1 MWLKDKGRCKL
12 FVANRVS
19 KILERE
25 FIAWKYVRTKQNP
38 ADIGNRGS
46 PVRKLPELWWTGP
59 TWLKEF
65 PKWPV
70 QSYIGPTAE
79 SQQECKAIPE
89 VMEATVEALDMSD
102 KSLGEYELWKFLRIT
117 SWIFRLSNNCRRT
130 KQSGPLR
137 ASEIEQIKKFWIKR
151 EQQRVQHSEKF

>member
-102 KSLGEYELWKFLRIT
+102 KSLGEYEFWKFLRIT

-137 ASEIEQIKKFWIKR
+137 ASEIEQI
-151 EQQRVQHSEKF
+151 